1 MRHVAPHPD
10 AAPLRAADH
19 GLIIEFFGVPGAG
32 KTTLA
37 TVLAERLGSAGIPA
51 RLHATP
57 DSGLRTRVRSLLG
70 KSWSLA
76 VAMASARERLS
87 QTRALLDILPQ
98 ADRDQDLRLWQ
109 YLIHLSSLYARAR
122 HRRQILILD
131 QGSLQAVYSLA
142 VRSSARTDEALGRA
156 VGAVPRPDLLM
167 ALAPSHEIVAERLRQ
182 RRRRGRLRSALIE
195 GDAGLAASIGL
206 VERIRATAEHQGWE
220 VNVPRPNLSGE
231 DLASEIVARLT
242 RAGAARAASG
252 PPEAQ
257 QACAG
262 ARTGGT
268 FATDGGA
275 PPSKR
280 PPV

>member
-1 MRHVAPHPD
+1 MKHVAPRPA
-10 AAPLRAADH
+10 AAPLRADQ

-37 TVLAERLGSAGIPA
+37 TVLAERLGDAGIPA
-51 RLHATP
+51 RLHSTP
-57 DSGLRTRVRSLLG
+57 DSGLRTRLRSLLG

-109 YLIHLSSLYARAR
+109 YLIHLSGLYARAR
-122 HRRQILILD
+122 RRRQILILD

-142 VRSSARTDEALGRA
+142 VRSSARSDEALDRA

-195 GDAGLAASIGL
+195 GDGGLAASIGL
-206 VERIRATAEHQGWE
+206 VEQIRTRAEHQGWE
-220 VNVPRPNLSGE
+220 VNVPRPNLSGD
-231 DLASEIVARLT
+231 DLASEIVARLI
-242 RAGAARAASG
+242 RPGAARAASG
-252 PPEAQ
+252 LPEAQ
-257 QACAG
+257 QARAG
-262 ARTGGT
+262 AGTGGS
-268 FATDGGA
+268 FVPDGGA
-275 PPSKR
+275 P
-280 PPV
+280 